1 MIKKPLILCV
11 EDEPE
16 VRDAVLRDLALF
28 KPVARLEAADN
39 VAEAREVL
47 AASAAAGESVGLILC
62 DHLMPGISGVEFLI
76 ELQQDPAYADTR
88 KVLITGQA
96 GLEDTVRAVNEA
108 RLHHYIAKPWTAEEL
123 QATVREQMTEF
134 VLATQDDP
142 TPFIGV
148 LDGPRILEHIAVT
161 GRDK

>member
-1 MIKKPLILCV
+1 MKNKPVILCL

-16 VRDAVLRDLALF
+16 VRDAILRDLAPF
-28 KPVARLEAADN
+28 KPVARLEAADH
-39 VAEAREVL
+39 VEDAKEVL
-47 AASAAAGESVGLILC
+47 AASAAAGEPIGLILC
-62 DHLMPGISGVEFLI
+62 DHLMPGISGVEFLVG
-76 ELQQDPAYADTR
+76 LQQDPAYAQTR

-123 QATVREQMTEF
+123 QATVRDQLTEF

-148 LDGPRILEHIAVT
+148 LDGPRILEHIAAT